1 MSEPTEGGTA
11 ATIEI
16 PEHFRSIPEYVT
28 ELETRGEKIN
38 GLRAVADDKRDAE
51 WETDVR
57 KTKRE
62 VDQLDLELRAVQTF
76 QQAQMARS
84 YEEALS
90 ELTRAFRGE
99 NGEGGPLAALADL
112 GGEFRSPGEIFVTSE
127 AYEQRDGGGRV
138 SAVETRTLITTG
150 TSSNDGG
157 VWLPKA
163 QPLPP
168 KPRQARLFVRDL
180 LSVQGTGMNSIP
192 YIREFTPAT
201 TEVGA
206 SSVSEGGA
214 KPEVAALF
222 ETADATARKIA
233 GWLPVTTE
241 IVSDA
246 PTLKGYIDQRLV
258 YMLLL
263 REEQQVL
270 NGSGTAPMLPGI
282 RNVSG
287 KQTQSTP
294 TADPTAIIGLAVADI
309 ETVDGDPDGIVM
321 TPTDFWTILTTRQ
334 STHYDGGLGSG
345 NLPFG
350 GPPQTLWGLQVV
362 RSRSMA
368 SKSVLVGSW
377 KLGATLF
384 EREAP
389 TVRTLD
395 QHSDYAIYNKLV
407 VLAEERVALA
417 IHRPDFFSE
426 ATLP

>member
-1 MSEPTEGGTA
+1 MSETTEGGGT

-16 PEHFRSIPEYVT
+16 PEHFRSVKEYT
-28 ELETRGEKIN
+28 DELYELGDRTN
-38 GLRAVADDKRDAE
+38 GLRAVADDKRDDE
-51 WETDVR
+51 WTADVR
-57 KTKRE
+57 RTKRQI
-62 VDQLDLELRAVQTF
+62 DQSDLELKAVQTF
-76 QQAQMARS
+76 QQLELVRQQEQMLA
-84 YEEALS
+84 
-90 ELTRAFRGE
+90 AFRAAE
-99 NGEGGPLAALADL
+99 REGGPLAALTDL
-112 GGEFRSPGEIFVTSE
+112 GGEHRSPGQIFIESD
-127 AYEQRDGGGRV
+127 AYQSRTGDRTD
-138 SAVETRTLITTG
+138 AVEVRTLITTG

-168 KPRQARLFVRDL
+168 RPREARLFVRDL
-180 LSVQGTGMNSIP
+180 LSVQETGMNSVP
-192 YIREFTPAT
+192 YIREYTPAT

-233 GWLPVTTE
+233 GWLPVTSE
-241 IVSDA
+241 IVADA
-246 PTLKGYIDQRLV
+246 PTLKGYIDTRLV

-270 NGSGTAPMLPGI
+270 NGSGTAPMLQGI
-282 RNVSG
+282 RTVTG
-287 KQTQSTP
+287 KLTQSTP
-294 TADPTAIIGLAVADI
+294 TADPAAIIALAVADV
-309 ETVDGDPDGIVM
+309 EGVDGEADGIVM
-321 TPTDFWTILTTRQ
+321 TAADFWGIITTRN
-334 STHYDGGLGSG
+334 STQYDGGFGG

-350 GPPQTLWGLQVV
+350 GPPSTLWGVPVV

-377 KLGATLF
+377 KLGATLL

-407 VLAEERVALA
+407 ILAEERVALA